1 MEEIDE
7 LDGDDD
13 DEIELAGA
21 GGEHGVN
28 IMGKEMMDVERPL
41 VNDSSMDGDIE
52 DGDGQ
57 DSGRRFPKRAS
68 LFNKLG
74 GLEHQS
80 SVDSDHQFKKKP
92 TVSGG

>member
-21 GGEHGVN
+21 GGVN

-52 DGDGQ
+52 DGDG
-57 DSGRRFPKRAS
+57 
-68 LFNKLG
+68 
-74 GLEHQS
+74 
-80 SVDSDHQFKKKP
+80 
-92 TVSGG
+92 